1 MDSHGNS
8 KGAQVTVV
16 IAVRGGADAKS
27 RLRPVLGK
35 AGCSA
40 LVGAM
45 LGDMVAALQSSATVG
60 RIIVVTPT
68 PELANG
74 LGVEILAD
82 PQQGGIN
89 AAFAHANRIISG
101 PALHLPGDLPELD
114 AASIDALLSRFK
126 PGGVVLVPSIT
137 DGGTGALLVDAAG
150 VEMFAFGPDSL
161 ERHCAAARAL
171 SLVPAIVEN
180 VALAHDLD
188 RPEQLARATQFGG
201 PRTRALLAEL
211 LPERQAA

>member
-8 KGAQVTVV
+8 KGAQMTVV

-114 AASIDALLSRFK
+114 AASIDALVEQVQA
-126 PGGVVLVPSIT
+126 GGRRAGSFHNRWWHRGFA
-137 DGGTGALLVDAAG
+137 GGRCWGGNVCIRPRQSGAALRSSAGFVTGSG
-150 VEMFAFGPDSL
+150 
-161 ERHCAAARAL
+161 HC
-171 SLVPAIVEN
+171 
-180 VALAHDLD
+180 
-188 RPEQLARATQFGG
+188 
-201 PRTRALLAEL
+201 
-211 LPERQAA
+211 